1 MPNLIWQYVH
11 GFPSLEFYR
20 NAMVNKNI
28 PTGPLG
34 VLFAQAIFV
43 NPVAL
48 PLWLAGLVYFLFV
61 REARVYRYL
70 GWAFLFLLLVMIV
83 SQSSRPDRI
92 AAFYPALFA
101 GGAVAF
107 QGIRLAWIGPVVR
120 WSMLILLVAG
130 AAIVMPVFTPL
141 LSPRATSA
149 YIAKLGVSLSV
160 ESGKMHDPL
169 PQWLG
174 DRLGWRELAT
184 EVSRVYHALPP
195 DEQRRCVI
203 ISTNYGEAGAL
214 ELYGPDLGLPRVY
227 ATHNSFHSWGP
238 PSDSITTYI
247 GVFVSR
253 RDLEQRFATVVEE
266 GMQTCEYCTGPQQK
280 IPIYVA
286 RGPQFNVRTVWPAFK
301 IYD

>member
-1 MPNLIWQYVH
+1 
-11 GFPSLEFYR
+11 
-20 NAMVNKNI
+20 
-28 PTGPLG
+28 
-34 VLFAQAIFV
+34 
-43 NPVAL
+43 
-48 PLWLAGLVYFLFV
+48 
-61 REARVYRYL
+61 
-70 GWAFLFLLLVMIV
+70 
-83 SQSSRPDRI
+83 
-92 AAFYPALFA
+92 
-101 GGAVAF
+101 
-107 QGIRLAWIGPVVR
+107 
-120 WSMLILLVAG
+120 
-130 AAIVMPVFTPL
+130 MPVFTPL